1 MKHSPLGMTIPH
13 KYAHSEWLTPTEAA
27 AYHRIRPATLL
38 LWARRG
44 KVPAHR
50 LSGSRRCVWRF
61 LKSELD
67 AMLSAPTVCSNE
79 RMGDETSTTV

>member
-1 MKHSPLGMTIPH
+1 MSSPT
-13 KYAHSEWLTPTEAA
+13 WLTPAEAA
-27 AYHRIRPATLL
+27 AYLRVRPATLL
-38 LWARRG
+38 LWARLG

-67 AMLSAPTVCSNE
+67 AMLALPSAAEHGRVQCAAE
-79 RMGDETSTTV
+79 

>member
-1 MKHSPLGMTIPH
+1 MANSV
-13 KYAHSEWLTPTEAA
+13 WLTPCEAA
-27 AYHRIRPATLL
+27 AYIHVRPATLL
-38 LWARRG
+38 LWVRRG

-67 AMLSAPTVCSNE
+67 AMLGAPTVCSNE

>member
-1 MKHSPLGMTIPH
+1 MSTLPSNRT
-13 KYAHSEWLTPTEAA
+13 EWLTAREAA
-27 AYHRIRPATLL
+27 AYLKVRPATLL

-44 KVPAHR
+44 KVPAHK

-61 LKSELD
+61 LRSELD

-79 RMGDETSTTV
+79 RDLNEKSTTV